1 MSSCLVPPTKLK
13 YTCSYLLSKGYCVEG
28 APVVANGLVPEHPL
42 LPDLEQEPS
51 VQIRH
56 LAANTKGALLSIGDR
71 EEYVRVRW
79 EIITLVRHLRKLKP

>member
-1 MSSCLVPPTKLK
+1 MKLYPSFRPFRHSLTSHVLSTQQK
-13 YTCSYLLSKGYCVEG
+13 YRCSDLFSEGYGVER

-56 LAANTKGALLSIGDR
+56 LAAKYKGR
-71 EEYVRVRW
+71 M
-79 EIITLVRHLRKLKP
+79 IID